1 MAEIYISGYYSG
13 STPFHYEIRP
23 NSINK
28 SIENI
33 NEDIRALDG
42 TNHRYH
48 RAYKSKW
55 TLSFQ
60 NVSVGIADS
69 LETIFTT
76 PDEFVFQDMEGNSY
90 SVFTDAGSFRRDL
103 AGTSV
108 SLQGVRLY
116 TVTFDLCEV

>member
-1 MAEIYISGYYSG
+1 MAQIFISGYYSG

-28 SIENI
+28 TIENI
-33 NEDIRALDG
+33 GEDIRALDG

-48 RAYKSKW
+48 RAYKGKW
-55 TLSFQ
+55 SLSFQ
-60 NVSVGIADS
+60 NVSLGIANT
-69 LETIFTT
+69 LERIFTT
-76 PDEFVFQDMEGNSY
+76 PDEFVFQDMEGEKFT
-90 SVFTDAGSFRRDL
+90 VFTDASTFRRDI

-116 TVTFDLCEV
+116 TVAFDLCEV